1 MSEILTKQENF
12 AIISLQFNPSNIRKK
27 EPATRTA
34 RTDPFTNKDSAVGNE
49 KCLPPIFYSLRSKR
63 KISLTL

>member
-34 RTDPFTNKDSAVGNE
+34 RTDPFTDKDSAVGNE
-49 KCLPPIFYSLRSKR
+49 KCLPPIFYPLTTEKEN
-63 KISLTL
+63 ILTL